1 MRILQLNASDIKGGA
16 AAVAW
21 RIHTSLN
28 LGSNSSFIAVNYKF
42 SKDKNVILINNDKC
56 RNIWFQ
62 IFNQISNFSLKF
74 SWNLS
79 RFFIKIA
86 NPKFFLFKTFGKE
99 YFDFNGFK
107 EIVNAIN
114 PDIIHA
120 HVLHGDFAD
129 LSYIAKISNKIP
141 VVITLHDA
149 WLLSGHCAH
158 SFDCDKWITGCGNC
172 PDLSIRPAIKK
183 DATNFNWNQKKQFYS
198 NAAFT
203 IITPCDWLMNKVDKS
218 ILIPS
223 IIEKYVI
230 PNGIDLELFKPRNKY
245 EARQELGIDSQ
256 KKVILFASNGI
267 QNNIWKDFET
277 LKKAIK
283 IISEQRNEEV
293 LLLAIGE
300 KLDTIKY
307 NNCEIEFKSFVSE
320 TEMISFFQAADIY
333 VHPANADTFPTTIL
347 EALACG
353 LPIVATNVC
362 GIPEQIKGFKNNFIK
377 EDKFNTFEKNLAT
390 GILVNKKSPNEV
402 ATAIQHILFDDE
414 LRNKLS
420 ENARNDAEKRFD
432 LKSQIDNYIK
442 IYKRLTKN

>member
-16 AAVAW
+16 ASVAW
-21 RIHTSLN
+21 RLHNSLN
-28 LGSNSSFIAVNYKF
+28 TSSNSSLIAVNYKF
-42 SKDKNVILINNDKC
+42 SNDKNVILIDNDKY
-56 RNIWFQ
+56 RNLWFHV
-62 IFNQISNFSLKF
+62 FDKISNFLLKY
-74 SWNLS
+74 SWNIS
-79 RFFIKIA
+79 RFFMKIS
-86 NPKFFLFKTFGKE
+86 NPKFFLFKSFGKE
-99 YFDFNGFK
+99 YFDFDGFK
-107 EIVNAIN
+107 EIVKSTN

-120 HVLHGDFAD
+120 HVLHGDFVD
-129 LSYIAKISNKIP
+129 LGYIAKISKKIP

-218 ILIPS
+218 ILTSS
-223 IIEKYVI
+223 ILEKNVI
-230 PNGIDLELFKPRNKY
+230 PNGIDLELFKPRNKN
-245 EARQELGIDSQ
+245 EARQELGINFQ

-277 LKKAIK
+277 LKNALK
-283 IISEQRNEEV
+283 IISEQTSDEV

-300 KLDTIKY
+300 KLETVKF

-320 TEMISFFQAADIY
+320 TEMITFFQAADIY

-353 LPIVATNVC
+353 LPIIATNVC
-362 GIPEQIKGFKNNFIK
+362 GIPEQIKGLKNNFIK
-377 EDKFNTFEKNLAT
+377 EDTFNTFEKNLAT
-390 GILVNKKSPNEV
+390 GILVNKKNPDEV
-402 ATAIQHILFDDE
+402 AAAISHILFDDE
-414 LRNKLS
+414 LRKELS
-420 ENARNDAEKRFD
+420 RNARNDAEKRFD